1 MHKALELA
9 CDDRAPSKGPSQA
22 TSDLLMQKHSPHL
35 ISLIQSIVPGF
46 LEKCNHVDLLR
57 CACANKPGEQ
67 APPPFIGGTV
77 PTHKP
82 LAASGKVLGTDFT
95 DPLIRLVVNKEAA
108 PVRDLV
114 A

>member
-1 MHKALELA
+1 ML
-9 CDDRAPSKGPSQA
+9 
-22 TSDLLMQKHSPHL
+22 KHSPQL
-35 ISLIQSIVPGF
+35 GSLGSKSHAPELHVPPPQSINKIQSIVPGF
-46 LEKCNHVDLLR
+46 LEKCNHANLLR

-67 APPPFIGGTV
+67 APPPFIGGAV

-95 DPLIRLVVNKEAA
+95 DLLIRLVVNKEAA
-108 PVRDLV
+108 PVRDIM